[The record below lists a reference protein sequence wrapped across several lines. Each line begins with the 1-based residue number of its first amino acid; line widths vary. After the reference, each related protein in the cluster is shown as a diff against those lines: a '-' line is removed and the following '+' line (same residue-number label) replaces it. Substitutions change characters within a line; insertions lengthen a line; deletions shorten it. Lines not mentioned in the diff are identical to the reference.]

1 MKLLSLGG
9 GHGDLN
15 MVISEQK
22 DVKNSAKAF
31 MAAQNS
37 GKMDRLNWSSFLKR
51 CSTPADFRK
60 TAG

>member
-22 DVKNSAKAF
+22 DVKNTAKAF

-37 GKMDRLNWSSFLKR
+37 GEFHIKSE
-51 CSTPADFRK
+51 TV
-60 TAG
+60 